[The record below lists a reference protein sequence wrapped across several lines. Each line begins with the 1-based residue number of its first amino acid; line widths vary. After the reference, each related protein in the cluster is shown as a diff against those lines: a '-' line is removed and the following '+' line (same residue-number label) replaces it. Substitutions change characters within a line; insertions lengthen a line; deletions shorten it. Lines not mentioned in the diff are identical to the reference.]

1 MKKLKIYILVGAV
14 VVAGAI
20 FFRTGLSSS
29 VVWDLSQSGQWLLPL
44 VAITALVDSVNPCA
58 FSILLLT
65 IAFLFSIGRLRS
77 DILKLGLLYIIG
89 IFMAYFLIGLGL
101 AQVLHIFNTPH
112 FMAKIGAILLIILGA
127 VNLIGYFF
135 PRFPIKLR
143 IPQAAH
149 HQMAR
154 LMEKGSLV
162 GIFAL
167 GGLVGLCEFP
177 CTGGPYLMVIG
188 LLHDQATYLKGVT
201 YLLLYNLIFVLPL
214 VIILLIASQRV
225 LLDKVRS
232 WQMQRGAAMR
242 WGGGA
247 VMIVLGFL
255 ILIL

>member
-1 MKKLKIYILVGAV
+1 MKKLKIYILIGAV

-20 FFRTGLSSS
+20 FFRTGFSSS
-29 VVWDLSQSGQWLLPL
+29 IVWNLSQSGQWLLPL
-44 VAITALVDSVNPCA
+44 VIITALVDSVNPCA

-77 DILKLGLLYIIG
+77 DILKLGIFYILG
-89 IFMAYFLIGLGL
+89 IFLAYFLIGLGL
-101 AQVLHIFNTPH
+101 VQVLHIFNTPH
-112 FMAKIGAILLIILGA
+112 FMAKIGAILLIVLGA

-143 IPQAAH
+143 ISQAAH

-177 CTGGPYLMVIG
+177 CTGGPYLAVIG
-188 LLHDQATYLKGVT
+188 LLHDQATYLRGVS
-201 YLLLYNLIFVLPL
+201 YLLFYNLIFVLPL
-214 VIILLIASQRV
+214 IFILLMASHRI
-225 LLDKVRS
+225 LLEKVRN
-232 WQMQRGAAMR
+232 WQMQKGAAMR
-242 WGGGA
+242 WGGGVA
-247 VMIVLGFL
+247 MIVLGLL